1 MAAPQNYNE
10 LLSELGKRT
19 AFTTLVFLI
28 ALRYFEL
35 IPKITMDSTLIPP
48 IKDHQELVNW
58 VVSFGLIPIAGA
70 VLAWLL
76 SSVFEVHNQLSKF
89 IQLRYFWDKTYIAA
103 PLLKRAGKQQML
115 NRKEVRNILSELY
128 YKEVK
133 EIDQHYVHIFWRYAL
148 HFWVLFE
155 HLLVSII
162 ATAVIWIGSRQCP
175 YELLIYT
182 GVVFAAAAIHWRFVT
197 VKKSIDQV
205 AQIPEEKVRSYF
217 GT

>member
-28 ALRYFEL
+28 ALRYFEV
-35 IPKITMDSTLIPP
+35 IPKITMDSALIPP

-58 VVSFGLIPIAGA
+58 VISFGVIPIAGA
-70 VLAWLL
+70 AFAWLL

-89 IQLRYFWDKTYIAA
+89 IQLRYLWDKAYIAV
-103 PLLKRAGKQQML
+103 PLLKKAGKQQVL
-115 NRKEVRNILSELY
+115 DRKEVRNILYDFY

-133 EIDQHYVHIFWRYAL
+133 EIDQHYVLVFWRYAL

-162 ATAVIWIGSRQCP
+162 ATMVVWISSRQCP

-182 GVVFAAAAIHWRFVT
+182 GAVFAVSAIHWRYVT
-197 VKKSIDQV
+197 VKKTLDQV
-205 AQIPEEKVRSYF
+205 AQIPEEKIRSYF

>member
-19 AFTTLVFLI
+19 ACTTLVFLI
-28 ALRYFEL
+28 MLRYFEV
-35 IPKITMDSTLIPP
+35 IPKITMDSALIPP

-70 VLAWLL
+70 VFAWLL
-76 SSVFEVHNQLSKF
+76 SSVFEVHNQLSKL
-89 IQLRYFWDKTYIAA
+89 IQFRYLWDKAYIAA
-103 PLLKRAGKQQML
+103 PLLKKAGKQQVL
-115 NRKEVRNILSELY
+115 DRQEVRNILYNFY

-133 EIDQHYVHIFWRYAL
+133 EIDQHYVQVFWRYAL

-162 ATAVIWIGSRQCP
+162 ATVVVGIGSKQCP

-182 GVVFAAAAIHWRFVT
+182 GVVFAVTAVHWRFVT
-197 VKKSIDQV
+197 VKKTLDQV
-205 AQIPEEKVRSYF
+205 AQIPEEKIRSYF